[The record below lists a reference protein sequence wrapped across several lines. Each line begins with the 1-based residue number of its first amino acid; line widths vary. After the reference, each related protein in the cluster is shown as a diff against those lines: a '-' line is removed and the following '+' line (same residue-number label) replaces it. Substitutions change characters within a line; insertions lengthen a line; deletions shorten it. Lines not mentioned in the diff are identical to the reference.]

1 MLYIVGTPIGNLEDV
16 SERLARTLREVDLIA
31 AEDTR
36 HSLRLLQRLEIGKPL
51 VSYHEHNEASR
62 TEDLVSRLRA
72 GTNIALITDAGMP
85 SVSDPGRRL
94 VAACVEAGLPYTV
107 IPGPSAVVTALTG
120 SGFQNERWAFLGFLP
135 VKSGQRERE
144 LEEAL
149 TSGMTSIFFESPH
162 RLVKTL
168 EVLTRLGADRRVCV
182 ARELTKHYEE
192 FRHGAPANLLTHYE
206 AHPPKGEI
214 TLLIDGLN
222 RQEIKDQKTEAR
234 ERRWDRKNQE
244 HPES

>member
-16 SERLARTLREVDLIA
+16 SERLARTLREVDVIA

-36 HSLRLLQRLEIGKPL
+36 HSLRLLQRLEVSKPL
-51 VSYHEHNEASR
+51 VSYHEHNEAGR
-62 TEDLVSRLRA
+62 TEDLIGRLRA

-107 IPGPSAVVTALTG
+107 IPGPSAEVTALTG

-144 LEEAL
+144 LTEAL
-149 TSGMTSIFFESPH
+149 ATGMTSLFFESPH
-162 RLVKTL
+162 RLLKTL
-168 EVLTRLGADRRVCV
+168 EVLARVASERRICV
-182 ARELTKHYEE
+182 ARELTKHFEE
-192 FRHGAPANLLTHYE
+192 YRHGDAASLLAHYT

-222 RQEIKDQKTEAR
+222 RQEIKEQKSEAR
-234 ERRWDRKNQE
+234 ERRREARGD
-244 HPES
+244 